1 MTDRQLPCRAVSGV
15 AEHDKATGAAES
27 GGGGHGGAA
36 GHCATLEETIAYVAG
51 RGADDEEGDLA
62 HDGGGLAPPVRH
74 VRGCSIES
82 HVTHHALLEVCW

>member
-15 AEHDKATGAAES
+15 AQHDKAARAAES
-27 GGGGHGGAA
+27 GGGGHRGEA
-36 GHCATLEETIAYVAG
+36 GDSTALEEAVAGVAG

-62 HDGGGLAPPVRH
+62 HDGGGLAPPVRD